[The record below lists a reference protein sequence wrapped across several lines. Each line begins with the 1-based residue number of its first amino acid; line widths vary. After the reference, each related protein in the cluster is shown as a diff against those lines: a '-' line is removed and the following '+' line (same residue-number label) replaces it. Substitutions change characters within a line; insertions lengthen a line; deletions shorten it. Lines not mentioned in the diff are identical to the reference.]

1 MIGPTLHLGTLATY
15 DGTLAT
21 YDAMALFLMAL
32 AAWCAIGARAREDA
46 TRWILACSGAQLIA
60 FLKPL
65 MRPGGRFLADT
76 AEVSEYYLPQT
87 RWQ

>member
-1 MIGPTLHLGTLATY
+1 VIGPTLHLGTLATY

-32 AAWCAIGARAREDA
+32 AAWC
-46 TRWILACSGAQLIA
+46 
-60 FLKPL
+60 
-65 MRPGGRFLADT
+65 GRFLADT
-76 AEVSEYYLPQT
+76 AEVPEYYLPQT